1 LKIRFDKNWNECL
14 KFDDVK
20 KYIDKPS
27 RNQIIADGKKLED
40 FDEDLDNKLEK
51 KRGKK
56 AKKVDK
62 FNRVQEDFRDTD
74 INNVKYF

>member
-1 LKIRFDKNWNECL
+1 M
-14 KFDDVK
+14 
-20 KYIDKPS
+20 
-27 RNQIIADGKKLED
+27 IADGKKLED
-40 FDEDLDNKLEK
+40 FDEDIENKLEK

-74 INNVKYF
+74 INNVLYL